1 MPGLSIHV
9 VDVSRGVVAAGMAVE
24 VYAVAAADGARRLM
38 ARGEI
43 SRKGLLEEP
52 ALAATLAAG
61 AYEAVFHVA
70 DWYRAEGVRLPAAP
84 FLDVVAFR
92 FGVADPA
99 QHYHLPFKCTPW
111 GYSCFRGGA

>member
-9 VDVSRGVVAAGMAVE
+9 VDVSRGVVGAGMRIEVLHDGKAVLSGQASAKGMVE
-24 VYAVAAADGARRLM
+24 DGR
-38 ARGEI
+38 
-43 SRKGLLEEP
+43 
-52 ALAATLAAG
+52 TLKPG
-61 AYEAVFHVA
+61 AYEAVFHVGE
-70 DWYRAEGVRLPAAP
+70 WYRAQNVALPAVP
-84 FLDVVAFR
+84 FLDVVTFR

>member
-1 MPGLSIHV
+1 MPGISIHV
-9 VDVSRGVVAAGMAVE
+9 VDVSRGVVAAGMRVE
-24 VYAVAAADGARRLM
+24 LRREGRALATGAIC
-38 ARGEI
+38 A
-43 SRKGLLEEP
+43 KGLLEDP
-52 ALAATLAAG
+52 ALGATFPPG

-70 DWYRAEGVRLPAAP
+70 DYYRACGVALPAEP
-84 FLDVVAFR
+84 FLGVVTYR